1 MNYVTLVN
9 NVLRRLREDSVVSVT
24 STTYSTLIGDLVND
38 AKNIVEH
45 SWDWSALRDS
55 KTVTTIAGTN
65 EYTLTGAGED
75 IKFFYFLDTT
85 NKNNIVYQSKEWID
99 VQNNVDT
106 PLQGRPNYFSYTTT
120 DSNGDMKVI
129 LYPTPDAVYTLS
141 FKGVFRQPL
150 LSGNTDVIK
159 IPWIPVMHLA
169 LAFAVRER
177 GETGGTN
184 AAEYFS
190 LADKYLSDAIAL
202 DAEKHPEEMIYRTV

>member
-9 NVLRRLREDSVVSVT
+9 NVLRRLREDTVTSVT
-24 STTYSTLIGDLVND
+24 SNSYSLLIGDIVND

-55 KTVTTIAGTN
+55 KTVTTVAGTN

-75 IKFFYFLDTT
+75 FKFFYFLDTT

-106 PLQGRPNYFSYTTT
+106 PLQGIPNYFSYTTT

-129 LYPTPDAVYTLS
+129 LYPTPDNIYTLS
-141 FKGVFRQPL
+141 FKGVFRQPI
-150 LSGNTDVIK
+150 LSENTDVIK
-159 IPWIPVMHLA
+159 IPWIPVMHTAVA
-169 LAFAVRER
+169 LAVRER

>member
-1 MNYVTLVN
+1 MNYLTLVN
-9 NVLRRLREDSVVSVT
+9 NVLRRMREDQVDSVSE
-24 STTYSTLIGDLVND
+24 TTYSSLIGDLVND
-38 AKNIVEH
+38 AKTSNEH
-45 SWDWSALRDS
+45 AWDWSALRDS

-75 IKFFYFLDTT
+75 FKFLYFLDAT
-85 NKNNIVYQSKEWID
+85 NKSNIIYQSKEWID

-129 LYPTPDAVYTLS
+129 LYPTPDATYTLS
-141 FKGVFRQPL
+141 FKGVFRQAL

-177 GETGGTN
+177 GETGGPN
-184 AAEYFS
+184 AAEYFAI
-190 LADKYLSDAIAL
+190 ADKYLSDAISL

>member
-24 STTYSTLIGDLVND
+24 STTYSTLIGDIVND

-75 IKFFYFLDTT
+75 FKFFYFLDTT

-106 PLQGRPNYFSYTTT
+106 PLQGKPNYFSYTTT

-129 LYPTPDAVYTLS
+129 LYPTPDAAYTLS
-141 FKGVFRQPL
+141 FKGVFRQAL
-150 LSGNTDVIK
+150 LSNNLDIIK
-159 IPWIPVMHLA
+159 VPWIPVMHTAVA
-169 LAFAVRER
+169 LAVRER